1 MARQASTK
9 PLLSFKADP
18 TKELKGVSVRQS
30 LQDKLDAYALFV
42 EQNGEAK
49 PNRSAVM
56 DKILERFFDEDKA
69 FQAFFK
75 SGRAK
80 PATAAATET

>member
-30 LQDKLDAYALFV
+30 LQDKLDAYALLKTMVDNWQTAFRD
-42 EQNGEAK
+42 GLK
-49 PNRSAVM
+49 PIDLGSCAPTAR
-56 DKILERFFDEDKA
+56 
-69 FQAFFK
+69 
-75 SGRAK
+75 
-80 PATAAATET
+80 AAAS